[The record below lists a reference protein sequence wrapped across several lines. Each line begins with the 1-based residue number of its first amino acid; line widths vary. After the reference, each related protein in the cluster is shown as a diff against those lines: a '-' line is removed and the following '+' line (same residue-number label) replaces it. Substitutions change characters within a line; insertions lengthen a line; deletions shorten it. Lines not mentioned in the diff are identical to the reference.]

1 MTDSTTLDL
10 DAEQGY
16 RRGAELQA
24 RFEAAAETLRLSDGW
39 ADPKT
44 GRRQLRADLVLEGC
58 GVKSAGLVGAVMGL
72 ADAGYSIRAVAGT
85 SAGAVVASMVAGIT
99 QSGQPMSTLLRHSVT
114 LDFKKFMPNG
124 RMHDFFDRATG
135 KVGTMLAD
143 AAFLSERTGL
153 YSGDYLVEWLT
164 PILHDQLGIKTF
176 ADLKLTT
183 EDDPDLSLAP
193 GRDYRLVV
201 MTSDITRGQV
211 ARLPWDYPLYGH
223 DPDSEDPVSAVRAS
237 MSIPFIFEPVH
248 FAAREA
254 TVPVT
259 GPGGVTTSVH
269 YAAGTNTWVDG
280 ALLENFPIHTFDRV
294 DGGAARWPTIGVKLS
309 TLRTEFPAA
318 EPCGSALEVAMH
330 CLRAT
335 MNDWDANALHERTA
349 ARTIFVDN
357 AGLSATD
364 FDVPMSHQYDL
375 FLNGVRAATDFV
387 IASAAAGGVPR
398 N

>member
-1 MTDSTTLDL
+1 MTDSITLDL
-10 DAEQGY
+10 DAEVGY
-16 RRGAELQA
+16 QRTSELQE
-24 RFEAAAETLRLSDGW
+24 RFQAAAESLRQSDGW
-39 ADPKT
+39 ANPTTKA
-44 GRRQLRADLVLEGC
+44 RELRADLVLEGC
-58 GVKSAGLVGAVMGL
+58 GVKSAGLVGAVMAL
-72 ADAGYSIRAVAGT
+72 AEAGYSIRAVAGT
-85 SAGAVVASMVAGIT
+85 SAGAVVASMVAGIS
-99 QSGQPMSTLLRHSVT
+99 QAGKPMSELLRYSVT
-114 LDFKKFMPNG
+114 LDFTKFMPNG
-124 RMHDFFDRATG
+124 KLHAFFDRATG
-135 KVGTMLAD
+135 KVGSMLTD
-143 AAFLSERTGL
+143 AAILSNRTGL

-164 PILHDQLGIKTF
+164 PILRELGVTTF

-183 EDDPDLSLAP
+183 EDDPGLSVAP

-211 ARLPWDYPLYGH
+211 VRLPWDYPLYGH
-223 DPDSEDPVSAVRAS
+223 DPDTEDPVSAVRAS

-248 FAAREA
+248 FVSREA
-254 TVPVT
+254 TVNVV
-259 GPGGVTTSVH
+259 GQGGVETSVH
-269 YAAGTNTWVDG
+269 YAAGTHTWVDG
-280 ALLENFPIHTFDRV
+280 GLLENFPINAFERV
-294 DGGAARWPTIGVKLS
+294 DGQPPRWPTIGVKLS

-330 CLRAT
+330 CLKTT
-335 MNDWDANALHERTA
+335 MNEWDTNALHERTA

-375 FLNGVRAATDFV
+375 FLNGVRSATDFV